1 MDELV
6 LPLTYKGKE
15 IELPVKIYP
24 YGYIHRVEIAIEDT
38 VIIFEPDEEG
48 SYRALV
54 TPEQMENSKM
64 LSADLLMIIAGAL
77 EKLR

>member
-6 LPLTYKGKE
+6 LPLTYNGKE
-15 IELPVKIYP
+15 IELPVKIYS
-24 YGYIHRVEIAIEDT
+24 YGYIHRVEVVIGGT
-38 VIIFEPDEEG
+38 VVIFEPDEEG

-54 TPEQMENSKM
+54 THEQMENNKII
-64 LSADLLMIIAGAL
+64 SAGLLMIIAEAL